1 MIDTYRE
8 RQWMPVW
15 AILLIGA
22 LALLGVGALIFTNAE
37 GRAAAGVMAGV
48 MSAILVLFG
57 PMTTEVRDDHL
68 LVQFGLI
75 PVYRKR
81 LDYAGMVRLDPCRY
95 SPLREFGGWG
105 IRGLGRSRALSARG
119 DLGVRISMADGREW
133 LIGSADPN
141 ALAAAIAEAMRARS
155 A

>member
-1 MIDTYRE
+1 MIDAYRE

-15 AILLIGA
+15 AILLIGT
-22 LALLGVGALIFTNAE
+22 LALLGVGALIFSGEE
-37 GRAAAGVMAGV
+37 GRAGAGAVIGVMT
-48 MSAILVLFG
+48 AILVLFG
-57 PMTTEVRDDHL
+57 PMTTEVREDHL
-68 LVQFGLI
+68 FVQFGVV
-75 PVYRKR
+75 PSYRKR
-81 LDYAGMVRLDPCRY
+81 LYYGEIVRVEPCRY

-141 ALAAAIAEAMRARS
+141 ALAAAIAEAIRARS